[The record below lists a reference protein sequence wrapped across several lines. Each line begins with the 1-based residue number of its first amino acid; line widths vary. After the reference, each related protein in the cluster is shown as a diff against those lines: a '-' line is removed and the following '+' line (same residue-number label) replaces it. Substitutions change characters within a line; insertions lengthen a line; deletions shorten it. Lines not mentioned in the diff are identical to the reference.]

1 VLDKT
6 TALGPQRPSRELPM
20 KICMVAHT
28 IYESDNRVMR
38 YAETLVKRGHD
49 VDVIALGR
57 GGQSRESIVDGV
69 RVFRVQNRGS
79 NESLVGYPF
88 RIVAFLLRTALILCW
103 RHMRERYD
111 VIHVHSVPDFLVFSA
126 IVPKLAGAKVI
137 LDIHDVLPEFFASKF
152 RVGEDSALFSLL
164 VIVERMSARF
174 ADHVLVANHLWQ
186 EKLLSRSVPSGKVTT
201 IQNTP
206 DRAVFKRCGRTRAD
220 DGKFIL
226 VYPGSL
232 NSHQGVDVAIRAMP
246 AVLREVPQTEL
257 HVYGRGSAKEDLI
270 KLVGQLALQNSVY
283 IHSELPSREIVRIIE
298 NADVGVEPKRAT
310 LFADE
315 AFSTKILEY
324 MAMGIPAVASRTK
337 VHRYYLDDSLLMFF
351 PDGDFE
357 ALAHCIVILA
367 KDPQLRAR
375 YVQKGLEFVNRNDWD
390 AQMPDYLHLLEVF
403 AKSTTAQ
410 TPMDVRAR

>member
-1 VLDKT
+1 
-6 TALGPQRPSRELPM
+6 M

-38 YAETLVKRGHD
+38 YAETLVKRGHE
-49 VDVIALGR
+49 VDVISLGK
-57 GGQSRESIVDGV
+57 GGQSRESGVDGV
-69 RVFRVQNRGS
+69 RVLRVQNRSS

-88 RIVAFLLRTALILCW
+88 RIVSFLVRTAVILCW
-103 RHMRERYD
+103 RHMRQRYD

-152 RVGEDSALFSLL
+152 RVGEHSALFRFL

-186 EKLLSRSVPSGKVTT
+186 QKLLSRSVQSGKVTT

-206 DRAVFKRCGRTRAD
+206 DRAIFKHDGRTRTE
-220 DGKFIL
+220 DGKFVL

-232 NSHQGVDVAIRAMP
+232 NSHQGVDVAIRSMP
-246 AVLREVPQTEL
+246 SILREVPEAEL

-270 KLVGQLALQNSVY
+270 RLVVQLALQESVY
-283 IHSELPSREIVRIIE
+283 IRTELPSREIVRVIE

-315 AFSTKILEY
+315 AFSTKIFEY
-324 MAMGIPAVASRTK
+324 MAMGIPAVASSTK

-351 PDGDFE
+351 PDGNSE
-357 ALAHCIVILA
+357 ELARCIVTLA
-367 KDPQLRAR
+367 KDPKLRAR
-375 YVQKGLEFVNRNDWD
+375 YVQKGLEFVNQNDWETQIP
-390 AQMPDYLHLLEVF
+390 AYLQVLE
-403 AKSTTAQ
+403 ALTKSPTAQ
-410 TPMDVRAR
+410 APMSVRAP